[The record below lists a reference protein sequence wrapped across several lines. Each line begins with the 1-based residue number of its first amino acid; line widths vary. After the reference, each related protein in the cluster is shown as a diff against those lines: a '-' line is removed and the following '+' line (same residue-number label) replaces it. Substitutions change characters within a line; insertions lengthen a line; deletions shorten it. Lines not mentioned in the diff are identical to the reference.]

1 MLDHRVLLPL
11 AKAAAVRILDIRWP
25 LANALEYRSLFRLYS
40 AIEPHTSVLEVTLNR
55 RGALLLDIWFHKD
68 AWGVSVN
75 SALRR
80 LVDEWLEMI
89 GLVQVHQLI
98 LVKHLILV
106 VFPLFWDLG
115 GHRWLNHRWRNNVPA
130 SVIVDGGLI
139 SCKFDWVARFI
150 HSMIEIGLTLWST
163 VVTRLLILRLV
174 ILMRLNNVILV
185 LVMVPPLLEQQR
197 GCAADVVNVLTDSL
211 PQDLIILLIDW
222 LRVVRIRNILVFIS
236 RNLNFLSFL
245 KIIGI
250 WVLPQR
256 LGDFFGPLTN
266 GRLFRLR
273 ELRHLMGAVL
283 RCLLRVSWVLGF
295 IYNRLM
301 LLRDHIRYFL
311 HCGRWDLLLS
321 FHLFFGL
328 LLVFGFDLLHVLTDF
343 RRTVRKLYW
352 GSSDSLKWFLTY
364 LFHFAQILFL
374 LLLFTSQ
381 F

>member
-11 AKAAAVRILDIRWP
+11 AKAAAVRILNIRWP

-40 AIEPHTSVLEVTLNR
+40 AIEPHTSVLEITLNR

-106 VFPLFWDLG
+106 VFPLFWDLC

-139 SCKFDWVARFI
+139 SSKFDWVARFI

-174 ILMRLNNVILV
+174 ILMRLNNIILV
-185 LVMVPPLLEQQR
+185 LVMVPPLLKHQS
-197 GCAADVVNVLTDSL
+197 GGAADVVNVLTDSL

-245 KIIGI
+245 KIIGM

-266 GRLFRLR
+266 RRFFRLR
-273 ELRHLMGAVL
+273 ELGHLMGAVL

-301 LLRDHIRYFL
+301 LLRDNIRYFL
-311 HCGRWDLLLS
+311 HYRRWDLLLG

-343 RRTVRKLYW
+343 RRTVLKLYW

-374 LLLFTSQ
+374 FLLFTSQ

>member
-106 VFPLFWDLG
+106 VFPLFWHLG

-130 SVIVDGGLI
+130 SVVVDGGLI
-139 SCKFDWVARFI
+139 SSKFNWVARFI

-185 LVMVPPLLEQQR
+185 LVMVPPLLKHQS
-197 GCAADVVNVLTDSL
+197 GGAADVVNVLTDSF

-245 KIIGI
+245 KIIGM

-256 LGDFFGPLTN
+256 LGDFFGLLTN
-266 GRLFRLR
+266 GRLFRLC
-273 ELRHLMGAVL
+273 ELGHLMGAVL

-352 GSSDSLKWFLTY
+352 GSSHSLKWFLTY

-374 LLLFTSQ
+374 FLLFTSQ

>member
-40 AIEPHTSVLEVTLNR
+40 AIEPHTSILEVTLNR
-55 RGALLLDIWFHKD
+55 RGALLLNIWFHKD

-106 VFPLFWDLG
+106 VFRLFWDLS

-139 SCKFDWVARFI
+139 SSIFDRVARFI

-185 LVMVPPLLEQQR
+185 LVMVPPLLKHQS
-197 GCAADVVNVLTDSL
+197 GGAADVVNVLTDSL

-266 GRLFRLR
+266 GWFFRLR
-273 ELRHLMGAVL
+273 ELGHLMGAVL

-321 FHLFFGL
+321 IHLFFGL

-352 GSSDSLKWFLTY
+352 GSSHSLKWFLTY

-374 LLLFTSQ
+374 FLLFTSQ